1 MAVSTLLQ
9 YRPGRSIL
17 HRAPALLKV
26 ALLFAASIGAFF
38 LPPQVCALAIPLLFA
53 AALLCGI
60 HPKDALGD
68 LRPALYYAWFLYVT
82 AILAAWWVLPNRAA
96 VTSGYYV
103 PLSIFVPPL
112 TTITVAVRLLV
123 LLQLSSLL
131 FRTTTLVALK
141 SAIARICPPLAIP
154 LALFLGFIPALF
166 ELWRRLDLSW
176 RARGGKKSLKKL
188 FALLPALISLAFFHA
203 DLKARALA
211 ARE

>member
-9 YRPGRSIL
+9 YRPGRSVL

-38 LPPQVCALAIPLLFA
+38 LPPLACALGIPLLFA
-53 AALLCGI
+53 AALLSGI
-60 HPKDALGD
+60 PPKDTMGD

-82 AILAAWWVLPNRAA
+82 AVLAAWWVLPNRAA
-96 VTSGYYV
+96 IRVD
-103 PLSIFVPPL
+103 IFVPPL
-112 TTITVAVRLLV
+112 ATVTVAVRLLV

-141 SAIARICPPLAIP
+141 SAIARICQPLATP

-166 ELWRRLDLSW
+166 ELWGRLDLSW
-176 RARGGKKSLKKL
+176 RARGGTKGIKKL
-188 FALLPALISLAFFHA
+188 FVLLPALISLAFFHA